1 MNDKLKA
8 VLMTL
13 ASELK
18 QLRWKMESNFEI
30 ALTNEVKI
38 EMIKAVNV
46 SDGQAANVVDVLL
59 QVSLESDDQITFYP
73 TITISGEM
81 FLNGADIK
89 DINQQT
95 DIDVGF
101 TESDAKNIAKV
112 KDAAGKINRY
122 VVEYVENEFNEYAS
136 ASRSDVA
143 YDSEDGWKADTDLTS
158 EL

>member
-18 QLRWKMESNFEI
+18 QLRWNMESNFEI
-30 ALTNEVKI
+30 ALTSEEKI
-38 EMIKAVNV
+38 EMVKAVNV

-101 TESDAKNIAKV
+101 TEADAKNIAKV

-122 VVEYVENEFNEYAS
+122 AVDYVENEFNEYAS

-143 YDSEDGWKADTDLTS
+143 YDSKDGWKADTDLTS